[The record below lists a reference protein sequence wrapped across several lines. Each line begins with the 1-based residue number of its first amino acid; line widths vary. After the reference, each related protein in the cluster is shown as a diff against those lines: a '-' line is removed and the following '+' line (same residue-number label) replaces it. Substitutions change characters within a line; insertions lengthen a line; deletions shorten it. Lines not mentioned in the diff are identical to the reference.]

1 MGAADDKAKK
11 AAKKAKLKAEAESLG
26 ISYEELKAQKKNK
39 KANKARKREAE
50 KLNADN
56 TNADREQEQKRM
68 RTWSGDF
75 DGDKTNNTAN
85 GSSSDA
91 QQPATKR
98 LRTRSMD
105 KAEDNAKIVASEK
118 SQSTEEWR
126 KLHNI
131 TVKGHGTNSSEK
143 KFNKD
148 PYIEF
153 DDAPFNPTIQKTLKA
168 AGFERPTLI
177 QAQVSAIALYC
188 ISIVLCMIKVCV
200 SEHILFVSHI
210 SFYLLTKL
218 YISYFAIH
226 IFPFHPQ

>member
-26 ISYEELKAQKKNK
+26 ITYEELKSQKKNK

-75 DGDKTNNTAN
+75 DGDKTNTTTNN
-85 GSSSDA
+85 GSSDA

-131 TVKGHGTNSSEK
+131 TVKGHDTNSSEK
-143 KFNKD
+143 KFTSMD

-177 QAQVSAIALYC
+177 QAQVSVIVLLLYLYRIVYDKSLC
-188 ISIVLCMIKVCV
+188 IS
-200 SEHILFVSHI
+200 SYI

-218 YISYFAIH
+218 YISYVSLH
-226 IFPFHPQ
+226 QCLSPFNPQ